1 VIPVEKT
8 FGVLYGGV
16 AYLAFLASIL
26 YAVGFVGNLI
36 VPKSIDTQGDA
47 SLVAAL
53 VCDALLLGLFAVQH
67 SVMARASFKAVW
79 TKIVPRSLER
89 STYVLISSLLLL
101 LVFWQWRAAP
111 QVVWQASGDAARMA
125 LRGAFWLGWLIALL
139 STFMISHFDL
149 LGLRQVML
157 NFQGRPYSHLPFVT
171 RGFYRL
177 VRHPLMLGFLIAF
190 WAAPTMTL
198 GHFFFAAATTTYI
211 VIALQFEE
219 KDLLDALGEAYR
231 DYRGRVPIL
240 IPWTKP

>member
-1 VIPVEKT
+1 MIPVAKT
-8 FGVLYGGV
+8 LGVLYGGV

-53 VCDALLLGLFAVQH
+53 VRDALLLGLFALQH
-67 SVMARASFKAVW
+67 SVMARAGFKAVW

-101 LVFWQWRAAP
+101 LIFWQWRAVP
-111 QVVWQASGDAARMA
+111 QVVWQASGDAARTA
-125 LRGAFWLGWLIALL
+125 LWAAFWLGWLIALL

-149 LGLRQVML
+149 FGLRQVLL

-211 VIALQFEE
+211 AIALQFEE
-219 KDLLDALGEAYR
+219 KDLLDGLGEAYR
-231 DYRGRVPIL
+231 DYRGRVPSL

>member
-1 VIPVEKT
+1 VIPVAKT

-67 SVMARASFKAVW
+67 SVMARAGFKAVW

-101 LVFWQWRAAP
+101 LIFWQWRAVP

-149 LGLRQVML
+149 FGLRQVML
-157 NFQGRPYSHLPFVT
+157 NFQGRPYSHVPFVT

-198 GHFFFAAATTTYI
+198 GHFVFAAATTTYI

-219 KDLLDALGEAYR
+219 KELLDALGEAYL
-231 DYRGRVPIL
+231 DYRGRVPSL